1 MSAESTV
8 EYLFTQNENL
18 EHFMKE
24 YNPQK
29 VEDFLL
35 THYENVVK
43 PKLNIFKEKLNKN
56 NKNKTKTIK

>member
-8 EYLFTQNENL
+8 EYLFTQNEKL
-18 EHFMKE
+18 ERFMKE

-29 VEDFLL
+29 VKDFLL
-35 THYENVVK
+35 NHYENVVK